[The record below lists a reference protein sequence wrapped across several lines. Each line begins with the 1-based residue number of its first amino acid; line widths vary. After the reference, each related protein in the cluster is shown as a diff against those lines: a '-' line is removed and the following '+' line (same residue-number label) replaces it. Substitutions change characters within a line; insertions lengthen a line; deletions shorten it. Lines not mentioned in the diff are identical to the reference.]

1 MIAPLPTRPSL
12 AHTRLLGALLG
23 ALLAGAL
30 AMGGLLLAAPPAA
43 AASEDGCIDAGGVA
57 VVVDFT
63 ELGGAVEVGCA
74 TSDPDSGRAALE
86 SAGFHPA
93 DSQPGLLCAIDSL
106 PDPCPKTFQ
115 GSFWSYWHST
125 PDGEWTSYQVG
136 ADASHP
142 VPGTL
147 EGWRYNDG
155 TTGPGIAPADVR
167 QPSATVA
174 TTPPAASD
182 PAPGK
187 PAAAPAADTALPL
200 AIGGLGIAVV
210 AIAAAVLIGRSR
222 RRRKSGN
229 D

>member
-12 AHTRLLGALLG
+12 ACTRLLGALLG

-63 ELGGAVEVGCA
+63 ELGGTIEVGCA

-106 PDPCPKTFQ
+106 PDPCPTTFQ

-125 PDGEWTSYQVG
+125 PHGEWTSYQVG
-136 ADASHP
+136 ADGSHP
-142 VPGTL
+142 ALGTL

-167 QPSATVA
+167 QP
-174 TTPPAASD
+174 TTPPTASD
-182 PAPGK
+182 SPAPDK
-187 PAAAPAADTALPL
+187 PVAAPATDTALPL
-200 AIGGLGIAVV
+200 AVGGLGVAAV

-222 RRRKSGN
+222 RHRKTGN